1 MNKRLIA
8 ILLLAVAF
16 TAVGRAATMPEDSV
30 LRRMAARMLM
40 VGFTGNTID
49 DKSVAAHYVRDLH
62 VGGIVLFDIDLTGT
76 KELGSRNVTSPAQ
89 LKALTGKLHSYT
101 GGRYNLLVAL
111 DQEGGRVCRLKT
123 RYGFRPTVTAH
134 YLGQVDNMDTTRRY
148 AASIATE
155 LRDMGINLNLAPVV
169 DIHNPD
175 CPPLGKFDRC
185 FSTDVDVISRHALW
199 TIEAHHDAGV
209 RCAVKHF
216 PGHGSAVDDS
226 HYGLVDIS
234 KTWRPLELQPYEQL
248 IAMGELDAVMTAH
261 VYNSQIDPV
270 YPSTLSYKTLTELL
284 REQLGFDGV
293 IITDDL
299 YMEGI
304 FDRYAIEDAV
314 ALAINA
320 GADILLAGNN
330 ITTGFEADRPDRL
343 IDIIVGLVKC
353 GKVPVE
359 RLYESNRRIEALS
372 RKQ

>member
-1 MNKRLIA
+1 MVA
-8 ILLLAVAF
+8 LLAT
-16 TAVGRAATMPEDSV
+16 TAHSATLPPDSV
-30 LRRMAARMLM
+30 LRRLAARMLM
-40 VGFTGNTID
+40 VGFTGNTVD
-49 DKSVAAHYVRDLH
+49 DNSVAAHYVRDLQ

-89 LKALTGKLHSYT
+89 LKALTTKLHGFT
-101 GGRYNLLVAL
+101 GGRYPLLIAV
-111 DQEGGRVCRLKT
+111 DQEGGKVCRLKT
-123 RYGFRPTVTAH
+123 RYGFRPTVTAR
-134 YLGQVDNMDTTRRY
+134 YLGQVDTEDTTRRY
-148 AASIATE
+148 ASSIAAE
-155 LRDMGINLNLAPVV
+155 LHGMGINLNLAPVV

-209 RCAVKHF
+209 RCAMKHF

-234 KTWRPLELQPYEQL
+234 KTWQPLELQPYVQL
-248 IAMGELDAVMTAH
+248 MAMGELDAVMTAH
-261 VYNSQIDPV
+261 VYNSQIDPD

-284 REQLGFDGV
+284 RQQMGFDGV

-304 FDRYAIEDAV
+304 FDRYPIEDAV
-314 ALAINA
+314 ALSINA

-343 IDIIVGLVKC
+343 IDIIVALVKQ

-359 RLYESNRRIEALS
+359 RLYESNRRIGVLAGREIT
-372 RKQ
+372 K